1 MFRFRGNI
9 PEDMERKIKIM
20 LKEEMAK
27 DNGLFLATPIITTDI
42 ETERIEGQLK
52 SRTQLK
58 KVEVKKQCFLRIF
71 FQTKLS

>member
-1 MFRFRGNI
+1 
-9 PEDMERKIKIM
+9 MERKIKIM

-42 ETERIEGQLK
+42 ETERIEGQSK

-58 KVEVKKQCFLRIF
+58 KDEVKKQCFLRIF
-71 FQTKLS
+71 IQTKLS